1 MRLHA
6 QLDPRSWWV
15 GFYVNTVYRE
25 LHICI
30 LVLVITIAR
39 RHERA
44 VATQGALAF

>member
-1 MRLHA
+1 MRPYL
-6 QLDPRSWWV
+6 QIDFRSWWV
-15 GFYVNTVYRE
+15 GFYVNTPRRE

-44 VATQGALAF
+44 VATQGELDF